1 MMGTLVSGALALL
14 VSCLAWELSLTLCLP
29 QLSISAISLLAVGGA
44 HEFTL
49 SYVWG
54 VLQAVVPGLLMNIFC
69 VGVNQLSDV
78 DVDKARGSSTHT
90 PALLR

>member
-1 MMGTLVSGALALL
+1 MLVTRACA
-14 VSCLAWELSLTLCLP
+14 VLTWVTPLP
-29 QLSISAISLLAVGGA
+29 QLSISAVSLLAVGAA
-44 HEFTL
+44 HEFSL
-49 SYVWG
+49 SFVWG
-54 VLQAVVPGLLMNIFC
+54 ILQAVVPGLLMNIFC